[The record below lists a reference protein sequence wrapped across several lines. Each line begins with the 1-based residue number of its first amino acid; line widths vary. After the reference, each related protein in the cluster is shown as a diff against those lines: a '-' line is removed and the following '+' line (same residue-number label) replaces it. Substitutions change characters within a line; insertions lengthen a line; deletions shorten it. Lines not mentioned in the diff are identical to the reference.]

1 MQGSKTSSSGQP
13 AGSLNGPSQASLTLA
28 FFHTASKGGLFR
40 TSFLHSILKSTTL
53 YNNFIKNCISLA
65 DYSAN
70 SIPTLLYSRQY
81 INNKASSK
89 KTTFLPKQWIP
100 TDLLPLLA
108 DATTRNIQTGHTNAK
123 LICGDASHQARDCPT
138 RGPAKCYNCG
148 GEGHMSRECPDGPK
162 DKTCYKCGQPG
173 HISRDCQNPAAE
185 GAGRGGG
192 GFQSGGGSQECY
204 KCSKIGHIARNC
216 PEAGGYGGNQGG
228 FGGNQGYGGR
238 GGYGGGAGGQ
248 GGQTCYSCGGY
259 GHMSRDCTQ
268 GQKCYNCGEVGH
280 LSRDCPVENNNERT
294 CYKCK
299 QPGHVQAQCP
309 N

>member
-1 MQGSKTSSSGQP
+1 M
-13 AGSLNGPSQASLTLA
+13 
-28 FFHTASKGGLFR
+28 
-40 TSFLHSILKSTTL
+40 
-53 YNNFIKNCISLA
+53 
-65 DYSAN
+65 
-70 SIPTLLYSRQY
+70 
-81 INNKASSK
+81 
-89 KTTFLPKQWIP
+89 
-100 TDLLPLLA
+100 
-108 DATTRNIQTGHTNAK
+108 GHTNSFNCTRYSFPDNKFSLKETPTSIEIMDSYGSGPARGCYN
-123 LICGDASHQARDCPT
+123 CGDASHQARDCPT

-192 GFQSGGGSQECY
+192 GFQ
-204 KCSKIGHIARNC
+204 
-216 PEAGGYGGNQGG
+216 YG
-228 FGGNQGYGGR
+228 
-238 GGYGGGAGGQ
+238 GGQ